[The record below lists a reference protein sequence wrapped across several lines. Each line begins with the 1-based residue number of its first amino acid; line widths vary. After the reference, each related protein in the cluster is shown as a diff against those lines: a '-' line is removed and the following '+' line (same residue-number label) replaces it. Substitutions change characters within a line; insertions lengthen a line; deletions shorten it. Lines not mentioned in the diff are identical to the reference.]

1 MMNVGVI
8 ASGTGSNFQALVEAL
23 EGDDSAKVIVL
34 VCNVP
39 NAAVLERATALAV
52 PTVVMDHRQWPS
64 REAFDDAL
72 VAELKSR
79 HVELVCL
86 AGYMRLL
93 TPRFLGQFPRRVIN
107 VHPALLPAFPGVR
120 AVRQAI
126 SAGVRVAGCTIHFVD
141 EGADTGPIIAQAA
154 VPVLPDDDEASLAA
168 RIQQQEHRLL
178 PAVVKAIANGSV
190 SLEGRTVRLRESI
203 G

>member
-1 MMNVGVI
+1 MMNIGVI

-23 EGDDSAKVIVL
+23 EADDSAKVIVL
-34 VCNVP
+34 LCNVP
-39 NAAVLERATALAV
+39 GAPVLDRAKALAV
-52 PTVVMDHRQWPS
+52 PSVVMDHRQWQS

-126 SAGVRVAGCTIHFVD
+126 SAGVRVAGCTVHFVD

-178 PAVVKAIANGSV
+178 PAVVKAIASGSV